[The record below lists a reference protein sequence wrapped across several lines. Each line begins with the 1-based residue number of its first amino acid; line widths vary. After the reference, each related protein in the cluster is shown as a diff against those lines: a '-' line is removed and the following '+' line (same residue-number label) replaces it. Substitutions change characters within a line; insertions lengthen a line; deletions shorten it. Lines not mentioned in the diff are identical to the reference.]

1 MAEFNNKRYF
11 PDLRALHNVC
21 DVNYLRLLKLLPD
34 CDSESLAFEFGVR
47 GQLRYQIAIEEVSR
61 YTTTVLMSQINP
73 DIPNFMKPSMR
84 IRMYHD
90 ARMAEVVAVQ
100 NIARFEASYT
110 YPNKHMHQKNE
121 KEMVNQFLG
130 EWLSFCLSHHSP
142 ETLPIQ

>member
-1 MAEFNNKRYF
+1 
-11 PDLRALHNVC
+11 
-21 DVNYLRLLKLLPD
+21 
-34 CDSESLAFEFGVR
+34 
-47 GQLRYQIAIEEVSR
+47 
-61 YTTTVLMSQINP
+61 
-73 DIPNFMKPSMR
+73 
-84 IRMYHD
+84 MYHD